1 MKKNQTNW
9 LRIRILIVFFFLFVF
24 FVAIFLRVFQ
34 LQIVEKENLRDLAE
48 KQHQRVIELVSSRG
62 TIYDRNLAVLAKSV
76 EIESLYAHPRQ
87 IKSARRVA
95 RGLAPILEVK
105 PSMIER
111 KLKSKQPFV
120 WLQRKIA
127 PHKAR
132 KIKDLEIK
140 GINFLEENQRCY
152 PNLELAANL
161 LGFVGID
168 SQGLEGMEFQ
178 YDKYLRGQPH
188 RMMIELDARGGEIM
202 TELPPPPAAL
212 SRCSVVTT
220 IDLNIQFIVEKAL
233 SQAVSETNA
242 KSAMV
247 VVMDPRS
254 GEILAVASRPF
265 FNPNTPKNWR
275 PSCMRNR
282 VITDIFEPGSIF
294 KVFLLAVALEEKV
307 AKRNDIFFCHNG
319 SYRIGREIIHDHKK
333 YGWLTLQKV
342 IKYSSNIGASQ
353 IGRLVGARR
362 FDHYIRQF
370 GFGTKTGI
378 RLPGEVRGII
388 RAPDKL
394 SEIGLANTSFGQG
407 ISVTAIQL
415 ASALSAIANNGV
427 LMRPYVVDRV
437 MNQKGEVIRSFHPEP
452 IRRVLSPETSLEVTE
467 ILKQVVQSDGGTGT
481 RAALSGYDVAGK
493 TGTAQ
498 KIDPI
503 LKKYAEDRYIG
514 SFMGFVPAEEPRLA
528 IVVVIDEPKGTP
540 YGGVVAAPV
549 FKTIAQQALQYL
561 NVPPTSGSTVVH
573 VPRSQKKT
581 TLTSKQKTLQQDL
594 KAQSEGLMPNL
605 LGLSMRT
612 ALKWLDGMKLDVRIS
627 GRGVLLEQ
635 EPRPGTR
642 IEKGTICHLK
652 FSPPS

>member
-87 IKSARRVA
+87 IKSTRRVA

-514 SFMGFVPAEEPRLA
+514 SFMGFVPAEEPRL
-528 IVVVIDEPKGTP
+528 PP
-540 YGGVVAAPV
+540 YSRP
-549 FKTIAQQALQYL
+549 
-561 NVPPTSGSTVVH
+561 S
-573 VPRSQKKT
+573 
-581 TLTSKQKTLQQDL
+581 
-594 KAQSEGLMPNL
+594 
-605 LGLSMRT
+605 LS
-612 ALKWLDGMKLDVRIS
+612 
-627 GRGVLLEQ
+627 
-635 EPRPGTR
+635 RPSS
-642 IEKGTICHLK
+642 I
-652 FSPPS
+652 